1 MRNSHLSNSAV
12 KVASKELFPCDFI
25 RFVANM
31 GDDLEQL
38 AFQLEVNHSKNFPEQ
53 RVTNLQK
60 AATTKESLGQKIFKL
75 FKPSAQEMPLPD
87 HIARERR

>member
-1 MRNSHLSNSAV
+1 MVSSAI
-12 KVASKELFPCDFI
+12 KVASKELIPCDFL

-38 AFQLEVNHSKNFPEQ
+38 AFQLEVNHTKNFPEE

-60 AATTKESLGQKIFKL
+60 AAMTKESLGQKIFKL
-75 FKPSAQEMPLPD
+75 LKKEINQLNLM
-87 HIARERR
+87 